1 MTKIFYVEDN
11 EDNIFMLSRRLSKK
25 GFDVHIAR
33 NGQEALDVVEGIMP
47 DLILMDLGL
56 PILDGWE
63 ATRRIKATPS
73 VADIPII
80 VLTAHAMEGDR
91 EKAMGTGAD
100 DYDTKPVDLKRL
112 LGKMN
117 TLLGTEV

>member
-11 EDNIFMLSRRLSKK
+11 EDNIFMLTRRLKKK
-25 GFDVHIAR
+25 GYDVSVAR
-33 NGQEALDVVEGIMP
+33 NGQEALDMVEGIMP

-56 PILDGWE
+56 PVLDGWE
-63 ATRRIKATPS
+63 ATRRIKAMSS

-91 EKAMGTGAD
+91 EKALETGAN

-112 LGKMN
+112 IEKMQA
-117 TLLGTEV
+117 LLGEAT